1 MIKELTIT
9 KEPIVLINEKELIE
23 IMKKSDNLKQLFD
36 IFPRLN

>member
-9 KEPIVLINEKELIE
+9 KEPIVLINGKELIE
-23 IMKKSDNLKQLFD
+23 IMKKSDKFKQLFD